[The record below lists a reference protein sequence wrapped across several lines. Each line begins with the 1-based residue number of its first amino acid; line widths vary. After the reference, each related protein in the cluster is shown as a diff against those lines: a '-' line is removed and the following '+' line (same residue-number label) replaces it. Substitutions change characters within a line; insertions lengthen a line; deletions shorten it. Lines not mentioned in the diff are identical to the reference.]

1 MSAQHP
7 NAQPPPSQADTAPE
21 ADQDRSWQS
30 SAAASAEEVLDCA
43 VAQAEAKL
51 DLATAQ
57 RDVAI
62 NVVCIQAQQLDQAL
76 QERGVSHALAQ
87 LAVGVAQTASDENA
101 LLQQTNL
108 QLLCSAVAAGAE
120 EQAVRH
126 RLVEAEAE
134 YGAFAAAAVT
144 AQGKL
149 QAAQEQVAAM
159 AQAYNTLLQ
168 QAATWR
174 WDADAAQ
181 HELEDALKALQSM
194 DTQIEA
200 LRETMMNS
208 ALYEA
213 YGVAPVASLPRVE
226 AEVMIMT
233 RDTSYAP
240 ACPAAW

>member
-1 MSAQHP
+1 MSAQQP
-7 NAQPPPSQADTAPE
+7 NAQTPPSQADTFPE
-21 ADQDRSWQS
+21 ADQDRSRQS
-30 SAAASAEEVLDCA
+30 PAAASTEGTLDCA
-43 VAQAEAKL
+43 LAQVKAKL

-62 NVVCIQAQQLDQAL
+62 NMVCIQAQQLDQAL

-101 LLQQTNL
+101 LLQQANL

-126 RLVEAEAE
+126 RLAEAEAE
-134 YGAFAAAAVT
+134 CGAFAAAAVT
-144 AQGKL
+144 VQGEL
-149 QAAQEQVAAM
+149 QVAQEQVAAM
-159 AQAYNTLLQ
+159 AQAYGTLLQ

-174 WDADAAQ
+174 WDAEAAQ
-181 HELEDALKALQSM
+181 HQLEDAQKALQSM

-200 LRETMMNS
+200 LHETMMNG

-213 YGVAPVASLPRVE
+213 YGVAPVAPLPRVE